1 MLKGKRNREFLL
13 MALVADMAGKMR
25 KPGSTVAGVEMPRNN
40 TQAIDDTSDS
50 RID

>member
-13 MALVADMAGKMR
+13 MALVVDMAGRRR
-25 KPGSTVAGVEMPRNN
+25 KLGWTVAGFEMPRNS

>member
-1 MLKGKRNREFLL
+1 MLKEKRNREFLL
-13 MALVADMAGKMR
+13 MALVADMADKTGELG
-25 KPGSTVAGVEMPRNN
+25 PLVVEVEMPRNS

>member
-1 MLKGKRNREFLL
+1 MLKRKRNRGFLL

-25 KPGSTVAGVEMPRNN
+25 ELESIVTGVEMPRNN

-50 RID
+50 RIG